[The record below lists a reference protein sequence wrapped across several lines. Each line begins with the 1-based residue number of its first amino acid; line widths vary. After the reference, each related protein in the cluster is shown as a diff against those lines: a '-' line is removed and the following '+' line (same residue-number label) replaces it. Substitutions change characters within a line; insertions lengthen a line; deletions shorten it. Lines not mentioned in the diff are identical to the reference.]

1 MIQWTAPH
9 FTRLRADL
17 VVGGIREGS
26 RDMLRFYLDPELMIC
41 PLKNLGRDNR
51 FAKFCA

>member
-9 FTRLRADL
+9 FTRLRVDL
-17 VVGGIREGS
+17 VVGRIKEGS
-26 RDMLRFYLDPELMIC
+26 KVMLRFYLDLELMIC